1 MQILSITR
9 YPIKGF
15 AGEALQNTLVRSL
28 KTLPG
33 DRQHALQYVDRIP
46 PSSKGWRPKKYF
58 LQSVQ
63 TNLCSEIHIEWNSDI
78 VHFNYRGNPFKIPRT
93 ALANDS
99 LPQWIASLAPEL
111 GEFTLE
117 TLETGFTDERD
128 AYVSLVNRSTV
139 SAIAEATGTSDHP
152 ERYRGNLLVD
162 GVRPFDE
169 LNWVGQTLQIG
180 TATFEVVEPIVRCK
194 ATECDWHG
202 SRTEGFLDRL
212 DQQLDTD
219 ICGLFLRAVG
229 DGEIKIT
236 DQLRVLG

>member
-93 ALANDS
+93 ALANGS

-212 DQQLDTD
+212 DQQLNTD
-219 ICGLFLRAVG
+219 ICGLFLRAFG

>member
-33 DRQHALQYVDRIP
+33 DRKHALQYVDRIP

-93 ALANDS
+93 ALANGS

>member
-9 YPIKGF
+9 HPIKGF

-93 ALANDS
+93 ALANGS

>member
-1 MQILSITR
+1 MPLIYGGCKL
-9 YPIKGF
+9 
-15 AGEALQNTLVRSL
+15 
-28 KTLPG
+28 
-33 DRQHALQYVDRIP
+33 H
-46 PSSKGWRPKKYF
+46 KYF

-63 TNLCSEIHIEWNSDI
+63 TNLCSEIHIAWTTES
-78 VHFNYRGNPFKIPRT
+78 VHFDYHGNTFEILRN
-93 ALANDS
+93 ALDNGALPEWISS
-99 LPQWIASLAPEL
+99 LVPEL

-139 SAIAEATGTSDHP
+139 TAIAEATGTRDHP

-162 GVRPFDE
+162 EVRPFNE
-169 LNWVGQTLQIG
+169 LNWIGKTVQIG

-212 DQQLDTD
+212 DQQIDTD
-219 ICGLFLRAVG
+219 TCGLFLHVVG
-229 DGEIKIT
+229 DGEIKTT
-236 DQLRVLG
+236 DQLKVLD

>member
-1 MQILSITR
+1 MQISSITR

-15 AGEALQNTLVRSL
+15 AGELLQNTLVHSL

-46 PSSKGWRPKKYF
+46 PSSEGWRPKKYF

-63 TNLCSEIHIEWNSDI
+63 TNLCSEIHIAWTTES
-78 VHFNYRGNPFKIPRT
+78 VHFDYHGNTFEILRN
-93 ALANDS
+93 ALDNGALPEWISS
-99 LPQWIASLAPEL
+99 LVPEL

-139 SAIAEATGTSDHP
+139 TAIAEATGTSDHP

-162 GVRPFDE
+162 EVRPFNE
-169 LNWVGQTLQIG
+169 LNWIGKTVQIG

-219 ICGLFLRAVG
+219 TCGLFLRVVG
-229 DGEIKIT
+229 DGEIKTT
-236 DQLRVLG
+236 DQLKVLD

>member
-33 DRQHALQYVDRIP
+33 DRQNALQYVDRIP

-78 VHFNYRGNPFKIPRT
+78 VHFNYRGNPFKVPRT
-93 ALANDS
+93 ALANGS

>member
-1 MQILSITR
+1 MHILSITR

-15 AGEALQNTLVRSL
+15 GGEQLAQTLVHRH

-33 DRQHALQYVDRIP
+33 DRQHALQYADRIP
-46 PSSKGWRPKKYF
+46 SNLEGWRPKKYF

-63 TNLCSEIHIEWNSDI
+63 TNLCSEIYIKWTADI
-78 VHFNYRGNPFKIPRT
+78 VQFDYHGNMFEISRHDLDKGEFT
-93 ALANDS
+93 
-99 LPQWIASLAPEL
+99 QWISSLAPEL

-128 AYVSLVNRSTV
+128 AFISLVNRSTV

-169 LNWVGQTLQIG
+169 LNWVGKTVQIG
-180 TATFEVVEPIVRCK
+180 TATFDVVEPIVRCK

-212 DQQLDTD
+212 NQKFDTD
-219 ICGLFLRAVG
+219 TCGLFLRAVT
-229 DGEIKIT
+229 DGKIET
-236 DQLRVLG
+236 NDQFKILG

>member
-93 ALANDS
+93 ALANGS

-180 TATFEVVEPIVRCK
+180 TATFEVIEPIVRCK

-229 DGEIKIT
+229 DGEIQIT
-236 DQLRVLG
+236 DQPRVLG

>member
-15 AGEALQNTLVRSL
+15 GGEQLAQTLVHRH

-33 DRQHALQYVDRIP
+33 DRQHALQYADRIP
-46 PSSKGWRPKKYF
+46 SNLEGWRPKKYF

-63 TNLCSEIHIEWNSDI
+63 TNLCSEIHIAWTTES
-78 VHFNYRGNPFKIPRT
+78 VHFDYHGNTFEILRN
-93 ALANDS
+93 ALDNGALPEWISS
-99 LPQWIASLAPEL
+99 LVPEL

-139 SAIAEATGTSDHP
+139 TAIAEATGTSDHP

-169 LNWVGQTLQIG
+169 LNWVGKKIQIG
-180 TATFEVVEPIVRCK
+180 TATFDVVEPIVRCK

-219 ICGLFLRAVG
+219 ICSLFLQAVG
-229 DGEIKIT
+229 NGEIKIT
-236 DQLRVLG
+236 DQLRILA

>member
-15 AGEALQNTLVRSL
+15 AGEVLQNTLVRSL

-93 ALANDS
+93 ALANGS

-117 TLETGFTDERD
+117 TLETGFTDECD

>member
-1 MQILSITR
+1 MQISSITR

-15 AGEALQNTLVRSL
+15 AGELLQNTLVHSL

-33 DRQHALQYVDRIP
+33 DRQHALQYADRIP
-46 PSSKGWRPKKYF
+46 PSSEGWRPKKYF

-63 TNLCSEIHIEWNSDI
+63 TNLCSEIHIEWTSDI
-78 VHFNYRGNPFKIPRT
+78 VHFDYHGNTFEISRH
-93 ALANDS
+93 ALDKGEFT
-99 LPQWIASLAPEL
+99 QWINSLTSNL

-162 GVRPFDE
+162 EVRPFNE
-169 LNWVGQTLQIG
+169 LNWIGKTVQVG

-219 ICGLFLRAVG
+219 TCGLFLRVVG
-229 DGEIKIT
+229 DGEIKTT
-236 DQLRVLG
+236 DQLKVLD

>member
-28 KTLPG
+28 TTLPG

-46 PSSKGWRPKKYF
+46 PSSEGWRPKKYF

-78 VHFNYRGNPFKIPRT
+78 MHFNYRGNPFKIPRN
-93 ALANDS
+93 ALDHGGLAE
-99 LPQWIASLAPEL
+99 WISSLAPEL

-236 DQLRVLG
+236 DQLRILA

>member
-15 AGEALQNTLVRSL
+15 AGEALQNTLVHSL

-33 DRQHALQYVDRIP
+33 DRQHALQYADRIP
-46 PSSKGWRPKKYF
+46 PISEGWRPKKYF

-63 TNLCSEIHIEWNSDI
+63 TNLCSEIHIEWTSDL
-78 VHFNYRGNPFKIPRT
+78 VHFDYHGKTLKIPRD
-93 ALANDS
+93 ALDHGAFANWISS
-99 LPQWIASLAPEL
+99 LVPEL
-111 GEFTLE
+111 GEFNLE

-139 SAIAEATGTSDHP
+139 TAIAEATKTSDHP

-219 ICGLFLRAVG
+219 ICGLFLRAVS
-229 DGEIKIT
+229 DGEIQIT
-236 DQLRVLG
+236 DQLKVLD

>member
-93 ALANDS
+93 ALANGS

-139 SAIAEATGTSDHP
+139 SAIAEATGTSYHP

-219 ICGLFLRAVG
+219 TCGLFLRAVG
-229 DGEIKIT
+229 NGEINIT
-236 DQLRVLG
+236 DQLRILA

>member
-93 ALANDS
+93 ALANGS

-169 LNWVGQTLQIG
+169 LNWIGQTFQIG

>member
-33 DRQHALQYVDRIP
+33 DRQHALQYADRIP
-46 PSSKGWRPKKYF
+46 PSSEGWRPKKYF
-58 LQSVQ
+58 LQSAQ

-93 ALANDS
+93 ALANGS

-219 ICGLFLRAVG
+219 TCGLFLRVVG
-229 DGEIKIT
+229 DGEIKTT
-236 DQLRVLG
+236 DQLKVLD

>member
-15 AGEALQNTLVRSL
+15 GGEQLAQTLVHRH

-33 DRQHALQYVDRIP
+33 DRQHALQYADRIP
-46 PSSKGWRPKKYF
+46 SNLEGWRPKKYF

-63 TNLCSEIHIEWNSDI
+63 TNLCSEIHIAWTTES
-78 VHFNYRGNPFKIPRT
+78 VHFDYHGNTFEILRN
-93 ALANDS
+93 ALDNGALPEWISS
-99 LPQWIASLAPEL
+99 LVPEL

-139 SAIAEATGTSDHP
+139 TAIAEATGTSDHP

-169 LNWVGQTLQIG
+169 LNWVGKKIQIG
-180 TATFEVVEPIVRCK
+180 TATFDVVEPIVRCK

-219 ICGLFLRAVG
+219 TCGLFLRAVG
-229 DGEIKIT
+229 DGKMTTT
-236 DQLRVLG
+236 DQLKILD

>member
-93 ALANDS
+93 ALANGS
-99 LPQWIASLAPEL
+99 LPQWIASLALEL

>member
-93 ALANDS
+93 ALANGS

-219 ICGLFLRAVG
+219 ICGLFLRAFG

>member
-93 ALANDS
+93 ALANGS

-212 DQQLDTD
+212 DQQLDTN

>member
-46 PSSKGWRPKKYF
+46 PSPKGWRPKKYF

-93 ALANDS
+93 ALANGS

>member
-93 ALANDS
+93 ALANGS

-128 AYVSLVNRSTV
+128 ACVSLVNRSTV

>member
-93 ALANDS
+93 ALANGS
-99 LPQWIASLAPEL
+99 LPQWIASLALEL

-180 TATFEVVEPIVRCK
+180 TATFEVVEPIGRCK

>member
-15 AGEALQNTLVRSL
+15 AGEALQNILVRSL

-46 PSSKGWRPKKYF
+46 PSSEGWRPKKYF

-78 VHFNYRGNPFKIPRT
+78 VHFNYRGNPFKIPRN
-93 ALANDS
+93 ALACGG
-99 LPQWIASLAPEL
+99 LAEWISSLAPNL

-152 ERYRGNLLVD
+152 ARYRGNLLVD

-236 DQLRVLG
+236 DQLRIRG